1 MNSQLFRK
9 SSIDRVSSPEQ
20 LNSYIR
26 VSNPGVW
33 LVLAAVVLLL
43 LGVCA
48 WGVLGHLDTTVSA
61 AAVSA
66 EGQLTIYV
74 NAQDGVQLE
83 AGMPVRIGDGEFTVA
98 AVGAEPVTV
107 DEGLSDY
114 ALYVGGLQ
122 RGQWVYALTVSGGTL
137 PDGVY
142 EAQIVVES
150 VAPMSFVTN

>member
-122 RGQWVYALTVSGGTL
+122 RGQWVYTLTVTGGTL